1 MTVLPEDPMI
11 LFSFINTKLRDN
23 YASLDE
29 LCDDMDIS
37 KADLVAKLGS
47 VGFEYNPQQNK
58 FLVSSIWF
66 SGCEAMVRLPCRR
79 CFVGIKRRCA
89 V

>member
-23 YASLDE
+23 FASFDE
-29 LCDDMDIS
+29 LCDDMHFS
-37 KADLVAKLGS
+37 KADFVAKLGS

-58 FLVSSIWF
+58 FWLVAFDF
-66 SGCEAMVRLPCRR
+66 SGCGAMVRLPCRR
-79 CFVGIKRRCA
+79 CFVGINKAR
-89 V
+89 

>member
-29 LCDDMDIS
+29 LCDDMHIS
-37 KADLVAKLGS
+37 KVDLVAKLGRDWKS
-47 VGFEYNPQQNK
+47 TRMN
-58 FLVSSIWF
+58 SSH
-66 SGCEAMVRLPCRR
+66 SH
-79 CFVGIKRRCA
+79 
-89 V
+89 